1 MQALKLILD
10 VLFITT
16 HDSYNMISFIKGI
29 INLVGDSYI
38 IMDCHD
44 IGFYISMPSSALY
57 KLSEGM
63 EVVVYTHMAVKED
76 DMSLYGFLSS
86 EDLYMFKQLITVS
99 GVGPKGALGIL
110 SNISTEELKM
120 AIAAED
126 AKLISTSKGIG
137 LKTAQKLVVDLKG
150 KFKNEIV
157 IPAGKS
163 SPAVNSNIETAIM
176 FVQSTGI
183 SRAQSMKAV
192 SRADIPDDADVD
204 MIIDLI
210 FKNINV

>member
-1 MQALKLILD
+1 M
-10 VLFITT
+10 
-16 HDSYNMISFIKGI
+16 
-29 INLVGDSYI
+29 VGDSYI
-38 IMDCHD
+38 ILDCHD

-76 DMSLYGFLSS
+76 DMSLYGFLSN

-120 AIAAED
+120 AIATED
-126 AKLISTSKGIG
+126 AKLISASKGIG
-137 LKTAQKLVVDLKG
+137 LKTAQKIVVDLKG
-150 KFKNEIV
+150 KFKNDIV
-157 IPAGKS
+157 VSSGKS
-163 SPAVNSNIETAIM
+163 AQTVNNNIETAIM

-183 SRAQSMKAV
+183 SRTQSMKAI
-192 SRADIPDDADVD
+192 SQADIPNDADVD
-204 MIIDLI
+204 TIIDLI

>member
-1 MQALKLILD
+1 
-10 VLFITT
+10 
-16 HDSYNMISFIKGI
+16 MISFIKGT

-38 IMDCHD
+38 ILDCHD

-76 DMSLYGFLSS
+76 DMSLYGFLSN

-110 SNISTEELKM
+110 SNISTDELKM

-150 KFKNEIV
+150 KFKNAAIV
-157 IPAGKS
+157 SADRPS
-163 SPAVNSNIETAIM
+163 QAVNNNIETAIM

-183 SRAQSMKAV
+183 SRTQSMKAI
-192 SRADIPDDADVD
+192 SKADIPDNADVD
-204 MIIDLI
+204 TIIDLI
-210 FKNINV
+210 FKNINI